1 MKVLV
6 VAGTHAGVGK
16 TTFCVGLMGAL
27 RQRGLVVQAFKVG
40 PDQLDPLLHEAATG
54 RPSYNLDGYLRSEGA
69 NVARVAA
76 LAEPG
81 DVDVAVVEGGE
92 SLFDAD
98 DAAIGERGSAG
109 QMAKWLGAPVVL
121 VVDCGASRSARGVA
135 AVVRGHVALDDELAI
150 AGVVLNKLE
159 SAAHECAVREALR
172 RAAPGVPVLG
182 ALRRAAAAAALG
194 PSEAAGDAGDAFA
207 AAAARAAAALGAGG
221 GASIGGALVGLGPF
235 SAEKRGTETAETGS
249 PLSEAGSESDWRPA
263 EGRDEKR
270 AGARR

>member
-54 RPSYNLDGYLRSEGA
+54 RPSYNLDGYLRTRRA

-98 DAAIGERGSAG
+98 DAAVGERGRTRTRA
-109 QMAKWLGAPVVL
+109 AE
-121 VVDCGASRSARGVA
+121 RRGVA
-135 AVVRGHVALDDELAI
+135 PVLVERGAADVPAGPALRGHRRARDGAVLARAHPAVDRVAHLPHD
-150 AGVVLNKLE
+150 
-159 SAAHECAVREALR
+159 RR
-172 RAAPGVPVLG
+172 RAAHHGG
-182 ALRRAAAAAALG
+182 RRRR
-194 PSEAAGDAGDAFA
+194 S
-207 AAAARAAAALGAGG
+207 
-221 GASIGGALVGLGPF
+221 
-235 SAEKRGTETAETGS
+235 
-249 PLSEAGSESDWRPA
+249 W
-263 EGRDEKR
+263 GR
-270 AGARR
+270 

>member
-54 RPSYNLDGYLRSEGA
+54 RPSYNLDGYLRTRRA

-98 DAAIGERGSAG
+98 DAAVGERGGAA

-121 VVDCGASRSARGVA
+121 VIDCGAQSARGVA
-135 AVVRGHVALDDELAI
+135 AVVRGHVSLDDELAV

-159 SAAHECAVREALR
+159 SAAHEAATREALR
-172 RAAPGVPVLG
+172 RDRKSVV
-182 ALRRAAAAAALG
+182 
-194 PSEAAGDAGDAFA
+194 
-207 AAAARAAAALGAGG
+207 
-221 GASIGGALVGLGPF
+221 
-235 SAEKRGTETAETGS
+235 
-249 PLSEAGSESDWRPA
+249 
-263 EGRDEKR
+263 
-270 AGARR
+270 

>member
-54 RPSYNLDGYLRSEGA
+54 RPSYNLDGYLRTRRA

-98 DAAIGERGSAG
+98 DAAVGERGGAA

-121 VVDCGASRSARGVA
+121 VIDCGAQSARGVA
-135 AVVRGHVALDDELAI
+135 AVVRGHVSLDDELAV

-159 SAAHECAVREALR
+159 SAAHEAATREALR
-172 RAAPGVPVLG
+172 RAGRARAGRAAPRRRR
-182 ALRRAAAAAALG
+182 RRA
-194 PSEAAGDAGDAFA
+194 
-207 AAAARAAAALGAGG
+207 
-221 GASIGGALVGLGPF
+221 
-235 SAEKRGTETAETGS
+235 
-249 PLSEAGSESDWRPA
+249 RP
-263 EGRDEKR
+263 GRDS
-270 AGARR
+270 RRR